1 MARKLGKVV
10 RETVFVALDTAG
22 DSVAEFR
29 VCANSDN
36 GKWLVI
42 DESGGMANGVVVAE
56 YAALKD
62 AMARAK
68 KEATS
73 YTIAEAR

>member
-10 RETVFVALDTAG
+10 RETVYVALDSAG

-29 VCANSDN
+29 VCYCHEAN
-36 GKWLVI
+36 KWLVI
-42 DESGGMANGVVVAE
+42 DESGGPAYHQTIAE

-62 AMARAK
+62 ATKRAK
-68 KEATS
+68 DEATA
-73 YTIAEAR
+73 YTIAK